1 MYRIAIKHTRDN
13 LIIFRKTIRF
23 NLFYY
28 FNTIQCLI
36 FAVLLNDTLIMELRI
51 REILESKDIKVSSL
65 AETVGITRA
74 NMSNIVNGKSTPSLE
89 TLEKIANALEVDIT
103 ELFAPSSSGGIIG
116 VIRIRDTNYNINSV
130 PDLSRLL
137 DRIVSGEIVL

>member
-1 MYRIAIKHTRDN
+1 MYRIAIKYTRDN

-130 PDLSRLL
+130 SDLSRLL
-137 DRIVSGEIVL
+137 DRIESGEIVL